1 MLAYIV
7 QRLLYLIPVFLVV
20 SLLTYSLSKLAPGDP
35 AEIKLRQT
43 GIEPTLQMLETTR
56 QQMGLNAPEYVQFL
70 NWLSGVLKGD
80 LGVSF
85 NSGTPVTQEILY
97 RLPATFELTFAALI
111 VMITI
116 ALPVGVLAA
125 VYKGT
130 WVDNLSRV
138 FAFLGASMPAFWL
151 GLILM
156 YYLSVKYTIFPV
168 MGRDGIASLVLPA
181 VTLGMGMA
189 ATYTRLLRASIL
201 EVLGQDYIM
210 AARARGIRERLVI
223 VNHALKNAL
232 ISIVT
237 LLGMSLGFLLGGTV
251 IVETVFSWPGVGKY
265 AVEAIFNRDYPVI
278 QGYVLW
284 MAVIFVLANLLVD
297 ISYRFLD
304 PRIRLGRGS

>member
-1 MLAYIV
+1 MCAYIL
-7 QRLLYLIPVFLVV
+7 QRLLYLIPVFFGV

-43 GIEPTLQMLETTR
+43 GIEPTQQMLEATR
-56 QQMGLNAPEYVQFL
+56 QQMGLNDPEYVQFL

-80 LGVSF
+80 LGVSID
-85 NSGTPVTQEILY
+85 SGTPVTQEILY

-111 VMITI
+111 VMIAI
-116 ALPVGVLAA
+116 AMPLGVLAA

-130 WVDNLSRV
+130 WVDNISRL

-156 YYLSVKYTIFPV
+156 YYFSVKYTLFPV
-168 MGRDGIASLVLPA
+168 MGRHGIASLVLPA

-210 AARARGIRERLVI
+210 AARARGLKERMVI

-237 LLGMSLGFLLGGTV
+237 LFAMSLGYLLGGTV
-251 IVETVFSWPGVGKY
+251 IVETVFSWPGIGKY
-265 AVEAIFNRDYPVI
+265 AVDAIFNRDYPVI

-304 PRIRLGRGS
+304 PRIRLERGS

>member
-1 MLAYIV
+1 MCAYIL
-7 QRLLYLIPVFLVV
+7 QRLLYLIPVFFGV

-43 GIEPTLQMLETTR
+43 GIEPTQQMLEATR
-56 QQMGLNAPEYVQFL
+56 QQMGLNDPEYVQFL
-70 NWLSGVLKGD
+70 NWLSGVIKGD
-80 LGVSF
+80 LGVSID
-85 NSGTPVTQEILY
+85 SGTPVTQEILY

-111 VMITI
+111 VMIAI
-116 ALPVGVLAA
+116 AMPLGVLAA

-130 WVDNLSRV
+130 WVDNISRL

-156 YYLSVKYTIFPV
+156 YYFSVKYTLFPV
-168 MGRDGIASLVLPA
+168 MGRHGIASLVLPA

-210 AARARGIRERLVI
+210 AARARGLKERMVI

-237 LLGMSLGFLLGGTV
+237 LFAMSLGYLLGGTV
-251 IVETVFSWPGVGKY
+251 IVETVFSWPGIGKY
-265 AVEAIFNRDYPVI
+265 AVDAIFNRDYPVI

-304 PRIRLGRGS
+304 PRIRLERGS

>member
-1 MLAYIV
+1 MCAYIL
-7 QRLLYLIPVFLVV
+7 QRLLYLIPVFFGV

-43 GIEPTLQMLETTR
+43 GIEPTQQMLEATR
-56 QQMGLNAPEYVQFL
+56 QQMGLNDPEYVQFL

-80 LGVSF
+80 LGVSID
-85 NSGTPVTQEILY
+85 SGTPVTQEILY

-111 VMITI
+111 VMIAI
-116 ALPVGVLAA
+116 AMPLGVLAA

-130 WVDNLSRV
+130 WVDNISRL

-156 YYLSVKYTIFPV
+156 YYFSVKYTLFPV
-168 MGRDGIASLVLPA
+168 MGRHGIASLVLPA

-210 AARARGIRERLVI
+210 AARARGLKERMVI

-237 LLGMSLGFLLGGTV
+237 LFAMSLGFLLGGTV
-251 IVETVFSWPGVGKY
+251 IVETVFSWPGIGKY
-265 AVEAIFNRDYPVI
+265 AVDAIFNRDYPVI

-304 PRIRLGRGS
+304 PRIRLERGS

>member
-1 MLAYIV
+1 MRAYIL
-7 QRLLYLIPVFLVV
+7 QRLLYLIPVFFGV

-35 AEIKLRQT
+35 AEIKLRQA
-43 GIEPTLQMLETTR
+43 GFEPTQQMLEATR
-56 QQMGLNAPEYVQFL
+56 QQMGLNDPEYVQFL

-85 NSGTPVTQEILY
+85 YSGTPVTQEILY

-111 VMITI
+111 VMIAI
-116 ALPVGVLAA
+116 AMPVGVLAA

-130 WVDNLSRV
+130 WVDNISRV

-168 MGRDGIASLVLPA
+168 MGRHGIDSLVLPA

-210 AARARGIRERLVI
+210 AARARGLKERIVI

>member
-1 MLAYIV
+1 VCAYIL
-7 QRLLYLIPVFLVV
+7 QRLLYLIPVFFGV

-43 GIEPTLQMLETTR
+43 GIEPTQQMLEATR
-56 QQMGLNAPEYVQFL
+56 QQMGLNDPEYVQFL
-70 NWLSGVLKGD
+70 NWLSGVIKGD
-80 LGVSF
+80 LGVSID
-85 NSGTPVTQEILY
+85 SGTPVTQEILY

-111 VMITI
+111 VMIAI
-116 ALPVGVLAA
+116 AMPLGVLAA

-130 WVDNLSRV
+130 WVDNISRL

-156 YYLSVKYTIFPV
+156 YYFSVKYTLFPV
-168 MGRDGIASLVLPA
+168 MGRHGIASLVLPA

-210 AARARGIRERLVI
+210 AARARGLKERMVI

-237 LLGMSLGFLLGGTV
+237 LFAMSLGYLLGGTV
-251 IVETVFSWPGVGKY
+251 IVETVFSWPGIGKY
-265 AVEAIFNRDYPVI
+265 AVDAIFNRDYPVI

-304 PRIRLGRGS
+304 PRIRLERGS

>member
-1 MLAYIV
+1 MRAYIL
-7 QRLLYLIPVFLVV
+7 QRLLYLIPVFFGV

-35 AEIKLRQT
+35 AEIKLRQA
-43 GIEPTLQMLETTR
+43 GFEPTQQMLEATR
-56 QQMGLNAPEYVQFL
+56 QQMGLNDPEYVQFL

-85 NSGTPVTQEILY
+85 YSGTPVTQEILY

-111 VMITI
+111 VMIAI
-116 ALPVGVLAA
+116 AMPVGVLAA

-130 WVDNLSRV
+130 WVDNISRV

-168 MGRDGIASLVLPA
+168 MGRHGIDSLVLPA

-201 EVLGQDYIM
+201 EVLGQD
-210 AARARGIRERLVI
+210 
-223 VNHALKNAL
+223 
-232 ISIVT
+232 
-237 LLGMSLGFLLGGTV
+237 
-251 IVETVFSWPGVGKY
+251 
-265 AVEAIFNRDYPVI
+265 
-278 QGYVLW
+278 
-284 MAVIFVLANLLVD
+284 
-297 ISYRFLD
+297 
-304 PRIRLGRGS
+304 